1 MNTNAHDQLEHY
13 IAIDNVC
20 AWPNLTQ
27 MPDGAIVAT
36 IFNQPCHGLWE
47 GDVECWAS
55 ADGGRLWEL
64 RGTPAPHEPGTNRM
78 NVAAGL
84 AANGDL
90 IVIASG
96 WTHRPRQG
104 EGTAGH
110 GGDARPLLPWVCRS
124 IDGGRTWT
132 RAETLAPPENKSAR
146 IIPFGDVVRLQD
158 DTLGVC
164 IYSWQPPDEHN
175 CYFYSSAD
183 DGRTWAIRGVIQE
196 QNINETTPLV
206 LANGDLLACARTL
219 DDQHLELFRS
229 TDHGRTWTREQAL
242 TGAMQHPAHLLTLA
256 DGRILL
262 TYGRR
267 GNNNPFFQG
276 IGYRL
281 SEDGGRTWS
290 EPANLQDSG
299 HRTDMKWPHSDGGY
313 PASVQLDDGQIVTA
327 WYSSAA
333 PGVHERYHM
342 GVAVWSLPA
351 EQ

>member
-1 MNTNAHDQLEHY
+1 MERY

-20 AWPNLTQ
+20 AWPNLTK
-27 MPDGAIVAT
+27 MPDGAIIAT

-55 ADGGRLWEL
+55 EDGGRLWRL

-90 IVIASG
+90 VVLASG
-96 WTHRPRQG
+96 WNHRPRQG
-104 EGTAGH
+104 EGAAGH
-110 GGDARPLLPWVCRS
+110 DGEARPLLPWVCRS
-124 IDGGRTWT
+124 TDGGRTWT
-132 RAETLAPPENKSAR
+132 RAETLLPPEKKSAR
-146 IIPFGDVVRLQD
+146 IIPFGDVVQLKD
-158 DTLGVC
+158 GTLGVC

-175 CYFYSSAD
+175 CYFYSSTD
-183 DGRTWAIRGVIQE
+183 DGRTWTIRGVIQE
-196 QNINETTPLV
+196 SNINETAPLV

-229 TDHGRTWTREQAL
+229 TDHGCTWTREQAVS
-242 TGAMQHPAHLLTLA
+242 GAMQHPAHLLTLA

-267 GNNNPFFQG
+267 GEPFFQG

-281 SEDGGRTWS
+281 SADGGRTWS
-290 EPANLQDSG
+290 EPAILLESH

-313 PASVQLDDGQIVTA
+313 PASVPLDDGRIATA

-342 GVAVWSLPA
+342 GMAIWTVEAGT
-351 EQ
+351 ET

>member
-1 MNTNAHDQLEHY
+1 MNMNETHMEHY

-20 AWPNLTQ
+20 AWPNLTR
-27 MPDGAIVAT
+27 MPDGTIIAT

-55 ADGGRLWEL
+55 QDGGRLWTL

-84 AANGDL
+84 AADGAL
-90 IVIASG
+90 VVIASG

-124 IDGGRTWT
+124 TDGGRTWMH
-132 RAETLAPPENKSAR
+132 AETLTPPENKSAR

-164 IYSWQPPDEHN
+164 IYSWQPPYEHN
-175 CYFYSSAD
+175 CTFYSSDD
-183 DGRTWAIRGVIQE
+183 DGRTWSSRGVIRE
-196 QNINETTPLV
+196 SNINETTPLV

-219 DDQHLELFRS
+219 DDQHLDLFRS
-229 TDHGRTWTREQAL
+229 TDHGRTWTGEVAL
-242 TGAMQHPAHLLTLA
+242 TGAMQHPAHLLALA

-267 GNNNPFFQG
+267 GEPFFQG

-281 SEDGGRTWS
+281 SDDDGRTWS
-290 EPANLQDSG
+290 EPATLQESN
-299 HRTDMKWPHSDGGY
+299 HRKDMQWPHSDGGY
-313 PASVQLDDGQIVTA
+313 PASVQLDDSRIVTA
-327 WYSSAA
+327 WYSSAV

-342 GVAVWSLPA
+342 GAAVWTLPVK
-351 EQ
+351 